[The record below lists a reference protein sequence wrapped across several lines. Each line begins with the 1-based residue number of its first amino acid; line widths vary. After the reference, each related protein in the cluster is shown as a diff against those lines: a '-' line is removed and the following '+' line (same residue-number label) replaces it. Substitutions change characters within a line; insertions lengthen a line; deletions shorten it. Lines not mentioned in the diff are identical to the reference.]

1 MCKREAVDEH
11 ARKATNVDHNTNKL
25 GTRIDVLFVQ
35 NSIQAITQAQVHGV
49 WNEMT
54 KSVVPLRKKIKESLT
69 MQRMPTPCDRKSLAE
84 RISKE
89 HFWGST
95 RTTWSVDS

>member
-49 WNEMT
+49 
-54 KSVVPLRKKIKESLT
+54 
-69 MQRMPTPCDRKSLAE
+69 
-84 RISKE
+84 
-89 HFWGST
+89 
-95 RTTWSVDS
+95 